1 MSPLAMPVPAPSGSS
16 PPTSGAAPPGAP
28 PGGLP
33 FESALADH
41 LARTAQAEGREKEG
55 TTAAHAGRADAPA
68 VTEGQTVQGLAPA
81 VASAQEP
88 QSRAPHAASG
98 DQPPQVSTGAARTT
112 PNAADAA
119 TALRAPR
126 AQAPSDHA
134 VPTGPRQPGAAP
146 TSTAGQTP
154 TQTPSAQVGAR
165 TDPQAPGAP
174 TFGVRTAPAPATEEP
189 APQGP
194 ATADRPAEPG
204 ATGPST
210 ASSRPSVD
218 PVRPLPASPA
228 AQPPKDAPAPAA
240 VVERPAATAAAH
252 VSSLRAPH
260 LPSAAAEAGTS
271 SKPAPRATGSTEA
284 AAGPA
289 PSPGSTTP
297 GSSTVRQTPLH
308 ADPAS
313 GEAHESQPE
322 TGEGSRGKAGSRDSR
337 ATRGAVA
344 EHITAVRSSG
354 ATSTAYRPAAAPG
367 DSLAAPAHAEPAA
380 LQSDAMSGGDAGPL
394 LGRAGM
400 QEMIDSIRATHRDR
414 LASGACA
421 GADRPRARRAR
432 PDPHPPQPDQRGAAG
447 PRDRRDPGCR
457 PGAGRRARRAAPVAQ
472 LAGHLPAASR
482 HRLIGA
488 VRRRSA
494 RGPAAQV
501 KRARPAGRPMP
512 AGRTGDIVQAG
523 GRVGDPPAAGPR
535 ARRARG
541 RPRLTLNERTD
552 RMTTIPSTA
561 ATSPATS
568 SAGAHGA
575 SSPTACW
582 ARTTS

>member
-33 FESALADH
+33 FESALSDH

-400 QEMIDSIRATHRDR
+400 QEMIDSIRASIEIASRQG
-414 LASGACA
+414 LA
-421 GADRPRARRAR
+421 RARIALEPEELGQIRIHLSQTSAGLLAR
-432 PDPHPPQPDQRGAAG
+432 VTAETPAA
-447 PRDRRDPGCR
+447 
-457 PGAGRRARRAAPVAQ
+457 AQ
-472 LAGHLPAASR
+472 ALAGGRSELHQALSSLGTSLLRLDIASSGQFDAGQR
-482 HRLIGA
+482 EG
-488 VRRRSA
+488 
-494 RGPAAQV
+494 
-501 KRARPAGRPMP
+501 RPAGETGSAR
-512 AGRTGDIVQAG
+512 RTTDARRQEGDIVQAG
-523 GRVGDPPAAGPR
+523 GRVGDPPAAGP
-535 ARRARG
+535 
-541 RPRLTLNERTD
+541 PL
-552 RMTTIPSTA
+552 
-561 ATSPATS
+561 
-568 SAGAHGA
+568 GALVDVLA
-575 SSPTACW
+575 
-582 ARTTS
+582 